1 MEVPHIIIQMTI
13 RFMISL
19 SLITSDYEAH
29 GIDTEG
35 NQVTFVVDTE
45 GCKSCQS
52 DDGIF

>member
-1 MEVPHIIIQMTI
+1 MEAAQIIIQMTI

-35 NQVTFVVDTE
+35 NQVTFVVDT
-45 GCKSCQS
+45 CSTYVVLAYLC
-52 DDGIF
+52 